1 MKIDSRGYAY
11 IGKKFANAEFCVKE
25 AEEGNVLILE
35 KVIRIPA
42 KDAWF
47 YSAAWQKGER
57 NAQDDIN
64 AGRVRAVKNTA
75 AYLKGIRKKRA
86 K

>member
-11 IGKKFANAEFCVKE
+11 IGKKFANADFFVKE

-35 KVIRIPA
+35 KVVKIPA
-42 KDAWF
+42 KDAGF
-47 YSAAWQKGER
+47 YSAEWQKGER
-57 NAQDDIN
+57 SAQEDIN
-64 AGRVRAVKNTA
+64 AGRAKTVKNTA

-86 K
+86 R

>member
-11 IGKKFANAEFCVKE
+11 IGKKFANAEFFVKE

-35 KVIRIPA
+35 KVVKIPA

-47 YSAAWQKGER
+47 YSAEWQKGER
-57 NAQDDIN
+57 SAQEDIN
-64 AGRVRAVKNTA
+64 AGRVKTVKNTA

-86 K
+86 R

>member
-11 IGKKFANAEFCVKE
+11 IGKKFANAEFFVKE

-35 KVIRIPA
+35 KVVKIPA

-47 YSAAWQKGER
+47 YSAEWQKGER
-57 NAQDDIN
+57 SAQEDIN
-64 AGRVRAVKNTA
+64 VGRVKAVKNTV
-75 AYLKGIRKKRA
+75 AYLKNTRKKQTE
-86 K
+86 

>member
-11 IGKKFANAEFCVKE
+11 IGKKFANSDFFVKE
-25 AEEGNVLILE
+25 AEEGKVLILE
-35 KVIRIPA
+35 KVVKIPA
-42 KDAWF
+42 KEAWF

-57 NAQDDIN
+57 SAQEDIN
-64 AGRVRAVKNTA
+64 AGPVKAVKNTV